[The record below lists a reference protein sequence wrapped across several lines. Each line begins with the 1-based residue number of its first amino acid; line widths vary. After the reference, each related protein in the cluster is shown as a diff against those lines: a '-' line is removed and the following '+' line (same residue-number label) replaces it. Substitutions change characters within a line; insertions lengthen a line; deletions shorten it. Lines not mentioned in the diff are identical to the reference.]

1 MSSPWPTVTK
11 TFHHAPYAATD
22 PRNPDL
28 SAQGKVVLV
37 TGGGSGIGKSI
48 ASAFTTAGARAVII
62 LGRTKQTLESAAQ
75 GLSEQAG
82 TGALIRY
89 FTADVRDTEA
99 IAQVFKTVRAEAG
112 PIDVLVSNAGYLS
125 SLDATENGY
134 RRLLDGLRNQH
145 QRHPERRPGFPSF
158 RS

>member
-1 MSSPWPTVTK
+1 M
-11 TFHHAPYAATD
+11 
-22 PRNPDL
+22 
-28 SAQGKVVLV
+28 

-48 ASAFTTAGARAVII
+48 ASAFTTAGARAVIL

-75 GLSEQAG
+75 ELSEQAG

-99 IAQVFKTVRAEAG
+99 IAQVFKTVRAEVG

-125 SLDATENGY
+125 KPGCDREFGY
-134 RRLLDGLRNQH
+134 RRLLDGLRNQR